1 MQVILVTGA
10 TGRLGSR
17 IVRLLRR
24 ARLPVRALVR
34 SGSYYYRLNDT
45 GCDYFFGDLRD
56 PRSLGRA
63 LRGCERVV
71 HAAQVRVDSTD
82 NHHAAVVDEGS
93 LALWSAAAERGVKKV
108 VMVSCLGAEKELPHP
123 TFDCLA
129 RAEASLGES
138 GLPHTILRCAPF
150 IEELLRPRCWG
161 RPEARITPLWRQ
173 DAAIATL
180 AALDDA
186 APAGAIAMGGPREM
200 SLQEAVEAAH
210 AQAGTQVRW
219 MPAPPLLA
227 RLAGLAGRR
236 WRTHIERM
244 TLLHGQDMVAQ
255 DNPLGIPQTPFEGA
269 IEALLAEVANADTHR
284 NFQATV
290 YKAGTVPFAELPEGP
305 QREID

>member
-1 MQVILVTGA
+1 VIVVTGA

-17 IVRLLRR
+17 IVSLLRR
-24 ARLPVRALVR
+24 AQLPVRALVR
-34 SGSYYYRLNDT
+34 SGSYYYRLNNT

-56 PRSLGRA
+56 PRSLRRA
-63 LRGCERVV
+63 LRGCERLV
-71 HAAQVRVDSTD
+71 HAAQVRLDSSD
-82 NHHAAVVDEGS
+82 NHHSAVVDEGS
-93 LALWSAAAERGVKKV
+93 LALWSAATDRGVKKV
-108 VMVSCLGAEKELPHP
+108 VMVSCLGVEKELPHP

-129 RAEASLGES
+129 RAEASLAES

-161 RPEARITPLWRQ
+161 RADARITPLWRE

-180 AALDDA
+180 AALDDG
-186 APAGAIAMGGPREM
+186 APAGAVAMGGPREM

-219 MPAPPLLA
+219 MPAASLLA
-227 RLAGLAGRR
+227 RVAGLAGRR

-244 TLLHGQDMVAQ
+244 ALLHGQDMVVQ

-269 IEALLAEVANADTHR
+269 VEALLAEVASDGTHR

-290 YKAGTVPFAELPEGP
+290 YSPGTVSFEDLPEGP
-305 QREID
+305 QREVD